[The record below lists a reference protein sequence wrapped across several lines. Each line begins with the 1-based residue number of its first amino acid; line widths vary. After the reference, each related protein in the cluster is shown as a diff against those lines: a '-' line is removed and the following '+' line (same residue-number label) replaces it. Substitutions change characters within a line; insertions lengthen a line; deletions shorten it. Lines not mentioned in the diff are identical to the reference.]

1 MEHED
6 LAAGRWFELTLM
18 EQMGNIGSEVN
29 RTWAWQ
35 KKDRAE
41 YSQQA
46 LERTLELL
54 DLTLSD
60 PRWVKINGRL
70 KEITRARELLCDL
83 FFGQNQYNETGERL
97 MKYFDEFA
105 LAARKNK

>member
-1 MEHED
+1 MNS
-6 LAAGRWFELTLM
+6 LAQSWRQLNIL

-29 RTWAWQ
+29 RALNWQ
-35 KKDRAE
+35 KKGQAD

-46 LERTLELL
+46 FDRGLELF

-60 PRWVKINGRL
+60 ARWAKIKGRL
-70 KEITRARELLCDL
+70 KEIARARELVCD
-83 FFGQNQYNETGERL
+83 FFLGQNQYNETAESL

-105 LAARKNK
+105 LAARKDK